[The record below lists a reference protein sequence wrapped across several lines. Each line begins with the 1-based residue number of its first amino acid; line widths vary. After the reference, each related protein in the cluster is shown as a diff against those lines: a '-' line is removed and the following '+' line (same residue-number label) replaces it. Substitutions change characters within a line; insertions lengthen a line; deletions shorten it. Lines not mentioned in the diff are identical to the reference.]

1 MKKAY
6 IQPEF
11 DLLKLSSNEDILFS
25 VDTKQ
30 EGASWGNDSDAGN
43 DSNLNEDFGD
53 WT

>member
-11 DLLKLSSNEDILFS
+11 DLLKLSSNEDILDLS
-25 VDTKQ
+25 VDGNGT
-30 EGASWGNDSDAGN
+30 WGNDTNDTN

>member
-11 DLLKLSSNEDILFS
+11 DLLKLSSTEDILFS
-25 VDTKQ
+25 VDTKS
-30 EGASWGNDSDAGN
+30 EGVSWGNDSDVDN
-43 DSNLNEDFGD
+43 DSGLKEDFGD

>member
-25 VDTKQ
+25 VVSD
-30 EGASWGNDSDAGN
+30 GSWGNDDGF
-43 DSNLNEDFGD
+43 DLDEDFNTD
-53 WT
+53 PWN